1 VTPAS
6 SPQPERLFEELATRF
21 DDILARYRDAAVT
34 FVTQER
40 RMNYVKQF
48 RGEELEKLSGCVG
61 RMAGLEKFSATKA
74 HLVISI
80 RRDPPDEDL
89 FLVFWECDRIEAS
102 LGWRFSL
109 PQVAAIDGN
118 WIELRDERAGFKV
131 RCAFISVTDRAG
143 YSRFWGEF
151 RV

>member
-1 VTPAS
+1 MGVEGPD
-6 SPQPERLFEELATRF
+6 ELFEELATHF

-40 RMNYVKQF
+40 RMDYVKQF
-48 RGEELEKLSGCVG
+48 RREELEKLSECVG
-61 RMAGLEKFSATKA
+61 RMAGLEKFSTTKA

-80 RRDPPDEDL
+80 RRDPPEENL

-109 PQVAAIDGN
+109 PQVAALEGD
-118 WIELRDERAGFKV
+118 WIEVWDERSQG
-131 RCAFISVTDRAG
+131 
-143 YSRFWGEF
+143 
-151 RV
+151 